1 MTMMS
6 TTNQENI
13 CHPISRFQDKTE
25 SAHQFAAGASPAKN
39 LNDLVLVVNDVR
51 DQLELLTM
59 VLKTSG
65 YRVVTADDGV
75 EGYELALA
83 EQPDLV
89 ISDVAMPNM
98 NGIDLCRLIRE
109 SAKLTM
115 IPILLVS
122 AVQKDSESAVQGLK
136 AGADD
141 YLVAPY
147 DPMRLVTKVAQLIER
162 KRMEK
167 ALRQSEERY
176 RGLFENAHDIIYT
189 QDLAGNFTSVNKVA
203 ETVTGYTRDE
213 ILRMNFSEHFS
224 EEDTARMR
232 LMTNKKL
239 SGEVDS
245 TSYEISV
252 RGKHGRIVPL
262 EVSTTLIYENGK
274 PVGVQGI
281 ARDITERRK
290 AEEALSTSQE
300 QLQQS
305 QKLEAV
311 GQLAGGI
318 AHDFNNLLTA
328 IIGYSDL
335 SLPQLSTNDPIR
347 RNLEEIKKAAD
358 RAASLT
364 RQLLAFSRKQILD
377 SKVLDLNLVVRDMS
391 KMLRRLIGEDID
403 LVTVLPNDLGR
414 VKADPGQVEQ
424 IVMNLIVNAR
434 DAMPNG
440 GRITIETANVTLDE
454 GYRINHAQVETGDYV
469 MLAVTDTG
477 HGIYEETQSHIFE
490 PFFTTKPAGKGTGLG
505 LSTVYGIVKQ
515 SGGYIW
521 VYSEVGHGASFKIY
535 LRRIDDQPLSEKQTP
550 LQNEHEGHETVLLV
564 EDETVVR
571 EMVCEILQSKGYRV
585 LTAGGGEEALRL
597 WQTHRNDVDL
607 LVTDLI
613 MPGMSG
619 RVLGELLLHVRPDL
633 AVLYM
638 SGYTDDAIVRHGL
651 LTEGVEFIQKPFTP
665 TGLALKVRSILDAYP
680 KKRWEQ

>member
-1 MTMMS
+1 
-6 TTNQENI
+6 
-13 CHPISRFQDKTE
+13 
-25 SAHQFAAGASPAKN
+25 
-39 LNDLVLVVNDVR
+39 
-51 DQLELLTM
+51 
-59 VLKTSG
+59 
-65 YRVVTADDGV
+65 
-75 EGYELALA
+75 
-83 EQPDLV
+83 
-89 ISDVAMPNM
+89 M
-98 NGIDLCRLIRE
+98 NGIELCRLIRE
-109 SAKLTM
+109 SAKLKMT
-115 IPILLVS
+115 PILLVS

-203 ETVTGYTRDE
+203 ESVTGYTRDE
-213 ILRMNFSEHFS
+213 ILRMNFAEHFS
-224 EEDTARMR
+224 EEDAQKMR
-232 LMTNKKL
+232 SMTDKKL

-262 EVSTTLIYENGK
+262 EVSTTLIYENGR

-281 ARDITERRK
+281 ARDITERKK
-290 AEEALSTSQE
+290 AAEALSTSQE

-305 QKLEAV
+305 QKLEAI
-311 GQLAGGI
+311 GQLAGGV

-335 SLPQLSTNDPIR
+335 SLPLLGTNDPIR
-347 RNLEEIKKAAD
+347 RNLVEIKKAAD

-377 SKVLDLNLVVRDMS
+377 PKVLDLNLVVKDMS
-391 KMLRRLIGEDID
+391 KMLRRLIGEDIE
-403 LVTVLPNDLGR
+403 LVTVLQNDLGR

-440 GRITIETANVTLDE
+440 GKITIETANVRLDE
-454 GYRINHAQVETGDYV
+454 GYRVNHAQVETGDYV

-535 LRRIDDQPLSEKQTP
+535 LRRIDDQPLSEKPTP
-550 LQNEHEGHETVLLV
+550 LQNEHGGHETVLLV
-564 EDETVVR
+564 EDEPVVR

-585 LTAGGGEEALRL
+585 LSAGSGEEALRL
-597 WQTHRNDVDL
+597 WQTHRSDVDL
-607 LVTDLI
+607 LLTDLI

-633 AVLYM
+633 AVVYM

-651 LTEGVEFIQKPFTP
+651 LAEGLEFIQKPFTP
-665 TGLALKVRSILDAYP
+665 TGLALKVRGALDTSP
-680 KKRWEQ
+680 RKHREQ